1 MWPKTTLSDML
12 RIHYPILQAPMAGG
26 PTTPE
31 LVAAVSNAGALGALG
46 GSYLSATVLRDQI
59 RAVRA
64 LTDRPFGVNL
74 FAPTDVAATAEQ
86 IARAH
91 ALLNSFRVE
100 LGLAPSPEVAPPAD
114 RFAEGL
120 AVVLEE
126 RVPVFSF
133 TFGIPPVA
141 DLRRLRDNGTVVL
154 GTATTVAEG
163 MQLDAAGVDA
173 IVGQG
178 SEAGGHR
185 GTFAG
190 DFERGLV
197 GTMALVPQL
206 VDSVSV
212 PVIAAGGIMDGR
224 GVVAALALGAVGV
237 QMGTA
242 FLVTQESGAHM
253 KHKAAIL
260 ASGEDNTTITRV
272 FSGKPARALANRFT
286 EELRAAEDDVAP
298 YPVQNA
304 LTQDIRRT
312 AAQQNR
318 PEFLSLWSGQA
329 PRLARP
335 LAAAELV
342 RTLVE
347 ETEQVLRRLGEERA

>member
-1 MWPKTTLSDML
+1 MWTTTRLTEL
-12 RIHYPILQAPMAGG
+12 LGVQYPILQAPMAGG

-31 LVAAVSNAGALGALG
+31 LVAAVSNAGALGAIGGGYLG
-46 GSYLSATVLRDQI
+46 ATALRDQI
-59 RAVRA
+59 RAVRT

-74 FAPTDVAATAEQ
+74 FAPLGVAASIEE
-86 IARAH
+86 IERAH
-91 ALLNSFRVE
+91 ALVDPYRAE
-100 LGLAPSPEVAPPAD
+100 LGLALSPAMTLPVE
-114 RFAEGL
+114 RFTEGL

-126 RVPVFSF
+126 RVPILSF
-133 TFGIPPVA
+133 TFGIPPA
-141 DLRRLRDNGTVVL
+141 DDLRRLRENGTIVI

-163 MQLDAAGVDA
+163 MQLSAAGVDA

-190 DFERGLV
+190 DFERGLI
-197 GTMALVPQL
+197 GTMALTPQL

-224 GVVAALALGAVGV
+224 GIAAALALGAMGA

-242 FLVTQESGAHM
+242 FLVTQESGAHP

-260 ASGEDNTTITRV
+260 ASSEDATTVTRV
-272 FSGKPARALANRFT
+272 FSGRPARALANRFT
-286 EELRAAEDDVAP
+286 EELQSGAGDVAP

-304 LTQDIRRT
+304 LTQDIRRA

-318 PEFLSLWSGQA
+318 TEFLALWSGQA

-347 ETEQVLRRLGEERA
+347 ETEQVLRAQGERL

>member
-1 MWPKTTLSDML
+1 MWPATQLTALL
-12 RIHYPILQAPMAGG
+12 GIRYPILQAPMAGG

-31 LVAAVSNAGALGALG
+31 LVAAVSNAGALGSIG
-46 GSYLSATVLRDQI
+46 GGYLSASMLRDQI
-59 RAVRA
+59 RAVRS

-74 FAPTDVAATAEQ
+74 FAPIAAAATADEL
-86 IARAH
+86 ARAQ
-91 ALLNSFRVE
+91 ALVDPVRAE
-100 LGLAPSPEVAPPAD
+100 LGLSPSPSVAPPVDRYAD
-114 RFAEGL
+114 GL

-126 RVPVFSF
+126 QVPVFSF
-133 TFGIPPVA
+133 TFGIPPVD
-141 DLRRLRDNGTVVL
+141 DLRRLREHGTRVI

-163 MQLDAAGVDA
+163 MQLEEAGVDA

-185 GTFAG
+185 GTFG
-190 DFERGLV
+190 DDFERGLI
-197 GTMALVPQL
+197 GTVALIPQL
-206 VDSVSV
+206 VDSVNV

-224 GVVAALALGAVGV
+224 GIAAALVLGAAGA

-242 FLVTQESGAHM
+242 FLVTQESGAHP

-260 ASGEDNTTITRV
+260 ASGEDATTITRV
-272 FSGKPARALANRFT
+272 FSGKAARALANRFT
-286 EELRAAEDDVAP
+286 EELRPAANRVAP

-304 LTQDIRRT
+304 LTQDIRRA

-318 PEFLSLWSGQA
+318 TEFLALWSGQA

-335 LAAAELV
+335 LPASELV

-347 ETEQVLRRLGEERA
+347 ETEQALRAQGAGQ

>member
-1 MWPKTTLSDML
+1 MWTTTRLTEL
-12 RIHYPILQAPMAGG
+12 LGIQYPILQAPMAGG

-31 LVAAVSNAGALGALG
+31 LVAAVSNAGALGAIG
-46 GSYLSATVLRDQI
+46 GSYLGATALRDQI

-74 FAPTDVAATAEQ
+74 FAPLKVAASTEE
-86 IARAH
+86 IRRAH
-91 ALLNSFRVE
+91 ALVDPFRAE
-100 LGLAPSPEVAPPAD
+100 LGLTLSPAVALPVD
-114 RFAEGL
+114 RYAEGL

-133 TFGIPPVA
+133 TFDIPPVD
-141 DLRRLRDNGTVVL
+141 DLRRLRENGTIVI

-163 MQLDAAGVDA
+163 MQLEAAGVDA

-190 DFERGLV
+190 DFERGLI
-197 GTMALVPQL
+197 GTMALTPQL

-224 GVVAALALGAVGV
+224 GIAAALALGAMGV

-242 FLVTQESGAHM
+242 FLVTQESGAHP

-260 ASGEDNTTITRV
+260 ASSEDGTTVTRV
-272 FSGKPARALANRFT
+272 FSGRPARALANRFT
-286 EELRAAEDDVAP
+286 EELRSGAGDVAP

-304 LTQDIRRT
+304 LTQDIRRA

-318 PEFLSLWSGQA
+318 TEFLALWSGQA
-329 PRLARP
+329 PRLGRP

-347 ETEQVLRRLGEERA
+347 ETEQVLRAQGERL